1 MYDFRAQGIGQDAE
15 SRPEIAPPSWLL
27 TAGEPVRF
35 ASEYAVSWLLDRLP
49 GPVPDLGQGRAV
61 LVLPGFGATD
71 RATGRLREH
80 LDLRGWTT
88 YAWGVGPN
96 HGLTDEVLDGVLA
109 RFDTV
114 VDAPDEQS
122 RRPIDVV
129 GWSFGGLLARWVA
142 HQRPGQ
148 VRSVVTLG
156 SPWRPEG
163 ERTRTTP
170 LFERARRSHGLS
182 ERAEKIID
190 ELRGPLPV
198 PTTAIWSKTD
208 GIVGWRGCVV
218 DESET
223 ARNVA
228 VRSSHL
234 GMASN
239 PFALVALTA
248 ALARAGEAGR

>member
-1 MYDFRAQGIGQDAE
+1 VYDFRADGIGHDADG
-15 SRPEIAPPSWLL
+15 RPDLAPPSWLL
-27 TAGEPVRF
+27 TAGEAVRF
-35 ASEYAVSWLLDRLP
+35 PTEYAASWLLDRLP
-49 GPVPDLGQGRAV
+49 APFVQGDLGRGQPV

-71 RATGRLREH
+71 RATGRLRAH
-80 LDLRGWTT
+80 LDQRGWTT
-88 YAWGVGPN
+88 YGWQVGPN

-109 RFDTV
+109 RFDQV
-114 VDAPDEQS
+114 HAVEGWPV
-122 RRPIDVV
+122 DVV

-142 HQRPGQ
+142 HQRPAQ

-170 LFERARRSHGLS
+170 LFERARRTHGLS
-182 ERAEKIID
+182 ERAETVVD

-208 GIVGWRGCVV
+208 GIVGWRGCRVE
-218 DESET
+218 ESDT
-223 ARNVA
+223 ARNVS
-228 VRSSHL
+228 VPSSHL

-239 PFALVALTA
+239 PFALAALTR
-248 ALARAGEAGR
+248 ALSGGDG

>member
-1 MYDFRAQGIGQDAE
+1 MYDFRAQGIGHDPEA
-15 SRPEIAPPSWLL
+15 RPDIAPPSWLL
-27 TAGEPVRF
+27 TAGEPARF
-35 ASEYAVSWLLDRLP
+35 ASEYAASWVLDRLLDRLP
-49 GPVPDLGQGRAV
+49 GRSRDLGQGRAV

-71 RATGRLREH
+71 RATGRLRDH
-80 LDLRGWTT
+80 LDQRGWTT
-88 YAWGVGPN
+88 YTWGVGPN

-114 VDAPDEQS
+114 HDVE

-142 HQRPGQ
+142 HQRPTR

-208 GIVGWRGCVV
+208 GIVGWRGCRVE
-218 DESET
+218 ESAT

-228 VRSSHL
+228 VPSSHL

-239 PFALVALTA
+239 PFALAALTR
-248 ALARAGEAGR
+248 ALSDQGDAR